1 MSWLKRVP
9 LLERVPRWVWEALV
23 VLAALWLFSL
33 FQARHLA
40 SGSAPS
46 FALRDLSG
54 QTVSASELRGK
65 PTLLVFWAP
74 WCGVCRAMGSNV
86 SWVKSLRGSGAN
98 VVSVASDY
106 GSVNEVR
113 AYATE
118 HAIDY
123 PVLLGGRETARA
135 FGVRAYPTVFV
146 LDAEGAIQSSMVG
159 YATTLGMAVRL
170 WWYGG

>member
-1 MSWLKRVP
+1 MRWSMHWLKRVP
-9 LLERVPRWVWEALV
+9 RWLWEALI
-23 VLAALWLFSL
+23 VLAALALFSA
-33 FQARHLA
+33 FQGRNLA
-40 SGSAPS
+40 SGSAPT

-54 QTVSASELRGK
+54 ETLSASDLRGK

-98 VVSVASDY
+98 VISVASDY
-106 GSVNEVR
+106 TSEREVR
-113 AYATE
+113 NYASE

-123 PVLLGGRETARA
+123 PVLLGGRDTARA
-135 FGVRAYPTVFV
+135 FGVRAYPSVFV
-146 LDAEGAIQSSMVG
+146 LDENGEIRTGMVG
-159 YATTLGMAVRL
+159 YASTLGMALRL

>member
-1 MSWLKRVP
+1 MGLGSASRARGARAVGAFQS
-9 LLERVPRWVWEALV
+9 RN
-23 VLAALWLFSL
+23 LA
-33 FQARHLA
+33 Q
-40 SGSAPS
+40 GSAPA

-54 QTVSASELRGK
+54 QTTSASDLRGK

-86 SWVKSLRGSGAN
+86 SWVKALRGSGAN

-106 GSVNEVR
+106 ASVNEVR
-113 AYATE
+113 AYASE

-135 FGVRAYPTVFV
+135 FGVRAYPSVFV
-146 LDAEGAIQSSMVG
+146 LDESGAIRTGMVG
-159 YATTLGMAVRL
+159 YASTLGLYLRL
-170 WWYGG
+170 